1 MTLLFRVQG
10 LVGITPNG
18 MRALEL
24 IDPRLKTYL
33 FEKGK
38 YNTEAFTK
46 TIDTEGSTERTVTFE
61 VRHLTQ
67 LERHIADA

>member
-1 MTLLFRVQG
+1 MVVGVGQG

-18 MRALEL
+18 LRALEL
-24 IDPRLKTYL
+24 IDARLKTYL

-46 TIDTEGSTERTVTFE
+46 TIDTEGSSERTVTFE
-61 VRHLTQ
+61 ARDDTQ
-67 LERHIADA
+67 HTHAHH

>member
-1 MTLLFRVQG
+1 M
-10 LVGITPNG
+10 GITPNG

-61 VRHLTQ
+61 VRHLT
-67 LERHIADA
+67 